1 MCLSLGVTQ
10 PVTAPPLSFAALLS
24 PPQRKSSL
32 CRCVVTTSESCF
44 WRWGVGGGGD
54 HHANSTAGMVM
65 LARWKTACEPG
76 AGAVFS
82 PKNVNHQPHL
92 PSSAEQ
98 RVGKDI
104 RVHPVCICIYV
115 YACTQRAWSR
125 QRTITVQASV
135 TGPGASAN
143 SSLVP
148 QLSAFEHPTLWTVS
162 TLRLQSCGVAFGV
175 LPVPVP
181 AGPLGTPADGAEA
194 RLGLVA
200 LQWEGCTVPGL
211 GSQQNSSRPHF

>member
-1 MCLSLGVTQ
+1 MCVSFSLLYFFFFFYLLSVCLSLGVTQ

-115 YACTQRAWSR
+115 YACTQKGVEQTEDNNCAGFCHRARSICKFLPR
-125 QRTITVQASV
+125 SPAF
-135 TGPGASAN
+135 
-143 SSLVP
+143 SL
-148 QLSAFEHPTLWTVS
+148 
-162 TLRLQSCGVAFGV
+162 
-175 LPVPVP
+175 
-181 AGPLGTPADGAEA
+181 
-194 RLGLVA
+194 
-200 LQWEGCTVPGL
+200 
-211 GSQQNSSRPHF
+211 